1 MCVSASLNSLFK
13 CIARVTQLLKCQ
25 HDAKKRLSQLSLLK
39 AQSHPACFAQRANSG
54 SGADGSNE
62 VCILLLA
69 QRATDVAIKEA
80 NRDETPKAQPQKKK
94 GIQKKQ
100 KIESVPP
107 HSKKRSHQTE
117 KGVVAT
123 PLFFFFPLE

>member
-80 NRDETPKAQPQKKK
+80 NRDETPKAQPQKKMEYK
-94 GIQKKQ
+94 RNKKQ
-100 KIESVPP
+100 KVCLHIPKRGAIKRKKESLRHPC
-107 HSKKRSHQTE
+107 
-117 KGVVAT
+117 
-123 PLFFFFPLE
+123 FFFFPLE

>member
-80 NRDETPKAQPQKKK
+80 NRDETPKAQPQKK